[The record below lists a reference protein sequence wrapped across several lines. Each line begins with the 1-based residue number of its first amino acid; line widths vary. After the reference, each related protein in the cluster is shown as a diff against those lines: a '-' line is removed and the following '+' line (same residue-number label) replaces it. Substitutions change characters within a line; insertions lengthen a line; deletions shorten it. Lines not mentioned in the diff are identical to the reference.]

1 MPRPLPWPVTETDAS
16 LSARLSGAVVW
27 SSRLT
32 RWQQSPCDKAE
43 AARTYY
49 LLNHSATARR
59 TEIRTRNED
68 VRVIRRVTA
77 RRTVPMEDG
86 AAQGARTDANSAS
99 GGRRKRKYAS
109 RHVGPQDETKYSTEQ
124 ARLRFAPPW
133 VASDAGRANSRFMA
147 QLTPSNAGRL
157 FHKASP

>member
-32 RWQQSPCDKAE
+32 RWQQSPCDEAE

-77 RRTVPMEDG
+77 RYSVLLLVLSTSIIEYPRDPIG
-86 AAQGARTDANSAS
+86 RSRPAIGRGAR
-99 GGRRKRKYAS
+99 
-109 RHVGPQDETKYSTEQ
+109 
-124 ARLRFAPPW
+124 
-133 VASDAGRANSRFMA
+133 
-147 QLTPSNAGRL
+147 GRL
-157 FHKASP
+157 GSRGARALGGAGGARCPTSTTSRVQKKRDPQQPVHSRCRGCGNWR